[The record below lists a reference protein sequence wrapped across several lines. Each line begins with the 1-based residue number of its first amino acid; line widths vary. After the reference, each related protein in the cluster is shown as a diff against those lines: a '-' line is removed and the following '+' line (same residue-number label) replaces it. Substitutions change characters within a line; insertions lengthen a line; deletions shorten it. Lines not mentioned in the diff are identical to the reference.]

1 MAMWGST
8 QFAGASLPDPEH
20 AATIA
25 RHRAMVPR

>member
-1 MAMWGST
+1 L
-8 QFAGASLPDPEH
+8 AGASLPDPEH